1 MRTDA
6 TWAEILAPRP
16 PKPPRLIEEE
26 VAPGR
31 LLFGP
36 GRRQW
41 LALLGTIFGFGGAG
55 ATLGAVAHRDA
66 SALAAATVTYHP
78 PYEGLPP
85 EINLLPGGRGEGP
98 KAVEGPP
105 LYAILPAGRRRDPA
119 W

>member
-6 TWAEILAPRP
+6 TWREILAQRP
-16 PKPPRLIEEE
+16 PKPQRLVEEE

-31 LLFGP
+31 ILFGP

-41 LALLGTIFGFGGAG
+41 LALLGTVFGLGGAG

-66 SALAAATVTYHP
+66 SAAAAATCPYYP
-78 PYEGLPP
+78 PSGLPP
-85 EINLLPGGRGEGP
+85 EINLLPGGRDDAPQE
-98 KAVEGPP
+98 ADGPP
-105 LYAILPAGRRRDPA
+105 LYAIVTTGRRRDPA